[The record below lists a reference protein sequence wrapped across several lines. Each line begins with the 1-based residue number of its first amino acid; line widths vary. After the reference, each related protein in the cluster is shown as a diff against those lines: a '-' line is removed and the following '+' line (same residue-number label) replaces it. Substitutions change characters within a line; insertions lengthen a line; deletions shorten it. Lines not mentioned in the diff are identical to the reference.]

1 MQIAP
6 VRYEQRA
13 IADSEADFVPV
24 LLQEIELSQ
33 PLPILLA
40 FNEVRGQTYQRVRC
54 VVRLHTQPLGLVELC
69 FEGERLLPGEYAQ
82 QIWQSLE
89 EQINRHL
96 QEDALPAITTLDE
109 NGLAYSDAPKCLQ
122 EREVFLQHAPFVSVV
137 LSTRDRPDRLA
148 RCLRA
153 LLAQQYP
160 AYEVVIVDNAPST
173 SATADFIQQVY
184 AHEPKVRYVR
194 EDRPGLSWGRN
205 RGILEARGKIIAFT
219 DDDVVVDG
227 HWLAGLAKGFEAA
240 ENVACV
246 TSLLLPLELETFAQ
260 VRLEEFGGF
269 NKGFEKRI
277 FDRKSGGE
285 DIPLYPFTAGR
296 FGTGGGMAFTA
307 AFLQEEGNFDVALG
321 NGTPSGAGED
331 LVAFF
336 HVIARGYRLVYEPG
350 SLIYHE
356 HHRDYAKL
364 KKQLYYYGSS
374 VTAYLTKIILQNPLL
389 LFKIALLVPQGL
401 FFIFSPRSGKNQK
414 KSVHFPKELTH
425 LERTGMLRGP
435 FLYLKGRWRMR
446 RLLSLSKTGNV

>member
-1 MQIAP
+1 MMQIAP
-6 VRYEQRA
+6 TLDEQRNGS
-13 IADSEADFVPV
+13 DVEASFVPV
-24 LLQEIELSQ
+24 RLQEIELSQ
-33 PLPILLA
+33 PLPTLFA
-40 FNEVRGQTYQRVRC
+40 FDEARGKTYQRMRC
-54 VVRLHTQPLGLVELC
+54 VIRLHTQPLGLIDLS
-69 FEGERLLPGEYAQ
+69 FEKEQLLPLEYAPY
-82 QIWQSLE
+82 IWQSLG

-96 QEDALPAITTLDE
+96 QEDELPAISALDAH
-109 NGLAYSDAPKCLQ
+109 GLACLHTPKCLQ
-122 EREVFLQHAPFVSVV
+122 EREAFLQRAPFASVV
-137 LSTRDRPDRLA
+137 LSTRDRPERLA

-160 AYEVVIVDNAPST
+160 SYEVVVVDNAPST
-173 SATADFIQQVY
+173 SATADFIQQTY
-184 AHEPKVRYVR
+184 AHEPKVRYTR

-205 RGILEARGKIIAFT
+205 RGILEARGQIIAFT
-219 DDDVVVDG
+219 DDDVVVDA
-227 HWLAGLAKGFEAA
+227 HWLSGLARGFDLA

-260 VRLEEFGGF
+260 MWLEEFGGF
-269 NKGFEKRI
+269 NKGFRRRI

-356 HHRDYAKL
+356 HHREYAKL

-374 VTAYLTKIILQNPLL
+374 VTAYLTKILLQNPLL
-389 LFKIALLVPQGL
+389 LGKIALLIPQGL

-414 KSVHFPKELTH
+414 KSVDFPRELTG
-425 LERTGMLRGP
+425 LERRGMLRGP
-435 FLYLKGRWRMR
+435 FLYLKGRWRVP
-446 RLLSLSKTGNV
+446 RLSSHEKGK